1 MYTAYGQSKPIV
13 PISYGYGFSMS
24 ADIYGRKTRTEK
36 QKNDNKKNEEF
47 THKLVHHNQVHV
59 FKALVRGSE
68 ASFAEKRADRDI
80 GELEVFLLQK
90 GEGS

>member
-1 MYTAYGQSKPIV
+1 
-13 PISYGYGFSMS
+13 MS

-59 FKALVRGSE
+59 FKALVRGSRE